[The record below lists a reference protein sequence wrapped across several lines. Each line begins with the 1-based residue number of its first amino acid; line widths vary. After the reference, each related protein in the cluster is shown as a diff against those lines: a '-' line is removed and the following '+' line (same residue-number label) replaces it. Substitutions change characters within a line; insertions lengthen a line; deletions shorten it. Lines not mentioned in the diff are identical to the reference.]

1 MEVYDSLGMM
11 VMAESFDMWIYPKCK
26 NGYAR
31 FFREWADKDVENLVL
46 NHRNHPS
53 LVMWSIGNEIPEQWS
68 EEGRQISIRLQGIC
82 HALDPSRPVTQGL
95 DRVDNALS
103 SGFAQAM
110 DVPGFN
116 YRVHRYL
123 PGIERLHQGF
133 LLGSET
139 ASTVSSR
146 GVYKFPVEYSNH
158 KTYDDGQCN
167 GYDSE
172 WCSWSNLPE
181 IDFMAMDDLPF
192 TIGQFVWTGFD
203 YLGEPTPYDGY
214 WPSRSSYF
222 GICDLAGMPK
232 DRYYL
237 YRSQWNKEE
246 HTIHLLPHWTWSERK
261 GKQTPVYCYTDYPT
275 AELFVNGKSQ
285 GKITK
290 ATSEQVNFYNADVV
304 KHTPQ
309 TIFDRYRLRWNDVRY
324 EPGELKVVVYD
335 EQGNRAGEQV
345 LRTAGKP
352 TAMKTTVWTQNGDQ
366 TLRADGDD
374 LAYVTVSLVDKAG
387 NEIPDATDQLS
398 FEVTGAGK
406 FRAVCNGDATSTEVF
421 TNPTMRLFAG
431 KLVVTV
437 QAGQKPGKLQ
447 LTIRDKSR
455 RVKAKT
461 ISIDV
466 K

>member
-1 MEVYDSLGMM
+1 
-11 VMAESFDMWIYPKCK
+11 
-26 NGYAR
+26 
-31 FFREWADKDVENLVL
+31 
-46 NHRNHPS
+46 
-53 LVMWSIGNEIPEQWS
+53 
-68 EEGRQISIRLQGIC
+68 
-82 HALDPSRPVTQGL
+82 
-95 DRVDNALS
+95 
-103 SGFAQAM
+103 
-110 DVPGFN
+110 
-116 YRVHRYL
+116 
-123 PGIERLHQGF
+123 
-133 LLGSET
+133 
-139 ASTVSSR
+139 
-146 GVYKFPVEYSNH
+146 
-158 KTYDDGQCN
+158 
-167 GYDSE
+167 
-172 WCSWSNLPE
+172 
-181 IDFMAMDDLPF
+181 MDDLPF

-246 HTIHLLPHWTWSERK
+246 HTIHLLPHWTWAERK